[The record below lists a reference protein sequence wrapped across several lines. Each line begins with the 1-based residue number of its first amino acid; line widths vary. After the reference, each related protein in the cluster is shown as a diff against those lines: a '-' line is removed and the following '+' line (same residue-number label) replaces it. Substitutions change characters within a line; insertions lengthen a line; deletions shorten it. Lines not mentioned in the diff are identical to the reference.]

1 MDKDEIGD
9 LRKRIEGLD
18 AQIVQLLCER
28 ARHAVEIG
36 CLKQLKEVPVFDGF
50 RERTVLNGLSA
61 RNEGPLADSA
71 LRRIFTE
78 IISACRALQGPTKV
92 CFLGPEATFSHQAAL
107 EYFGRSCSF
116 LPSDSIVD
124 VFRRVEIGH
133 ADFGVVPV
141 ENSTEGT
148 VGLTLDQLA
157 VTHVD
162 ICAEIFLRVSH
173 ALMSLD
179 RDLGNIERVF
189 SHPQALA
196 QCLGWLSNKLPGT
209 AMIQT
214 SSTAAAAQRASQEA
228 GTAAVGSEMLA
239 PVYGLEVLARDI
251 QDRALNLTRFLV
263 IGNQESS
270 RTGRDKTSLL
280 FAVSH
285 HPGALREAL
294 TPFAEQEVNISRIE
308 SRPSKETP
316 WEYVFFLDL
325 EGHLADKSVGTAVEK
340 LAACVSRLK
349 ILGSY
354 PAGALMNSDSASR
367 KDDPAVT
374 VRGDADDQPSPP
386 LSKGR

>member
-1 MDKDEIGD
+1 MSKDDIGQ
-9 LRKRIEGLD
+9 LRKQIEGLD
-18 AQIVQLLCER
+18 AQIVRLLSER
-28 ARHAVEIG
+28 ARHAQEIG
-36 CLKQLKEVPVFDGF
+36 RLKQLKEVPAFDGF
-50 RERTVLNGLSA
+50 RERTVLNGLA
-61 RNEGPLADSA
+61 AGNQGPLPDSA

-78 IISACRALQGPTKV
+78 IMSACRALQGPTKV

-116 LPSDSIVD
+116 LPADSIVD
-124 VFRRVEIGH
+124 VFRQVEFGH
-133 ADFGVVPV
+133 VDFGVVPV
-141 ENSTEGT
+141 ENSNEGT

-157 VTHVD
+157 VTNVS
-162 ICAEIFLRVSH
+162 ICAEMFLRVSQ
-173 ALMSLD
+173 ALMAVD
-179 RDLGNIERVF
+179 WDFDKIERVF

-196 QCLGWLSNKLPGT
+196 QCLGWLSNKLPGR

-228 GTAAVGSEMLA
+228 GTAAVGSDMLA

-263 IGNQESS
+263 IGDQENGQ
-270 RTGRDKTSLL
+270 TGKDKTSLL

-294 TPFAEQEVNISRIE
+294 TPFAEHGVNISRIE

-325 EGHLADKSVGTAVEK
+325 EGHLADESVGAAVEE

-367 KDDPAVT
+367 TDGRDVS
-374 VRGDADDQPSPP
+374 VRPDTDDQPSSPR
-386 LSKGR
+386 SKGR